1 MKSITQRL
9 VGALQYVRLTSLK
22 TWKWFRGQ
30 KLWKQIAIGALLVAL
45 LVGLVLF
52 LTSLG
57 KTDAAGDHPRTVT
70 LASAGSLSGTGDGAN
85 VLGTV
90 RSVTE
95 ASLLAESG
103 GTVRSV
109 RTTLGAS
116 VPAGFVIAELENA
129 AQRASVL
136 QAEGNY
142 DAAIAGRSSVS
153 PTDTSA
159 SVRNTYRAAYS
170 AIDSALSTQVD
181 SVYGDPTPLG
191 PQLLINAV
199 NPSPEHFSRA
209 RDALSQRM
217 SAWRAHQATAAST
230 DPGQLLDEAQG
241 IVDSTSSLLN
251 DLTRAAS
258 ESNSTASASQAANL
272 AAARATVNA
281 QQTAL
286 ASSRE
291 AYRSKSVGSTASVDA
306 SVKIALGA
314 LRGAQAQLEK
324 TLVRAPIGGTVNFLP
339 IRVGDYVT
347 QYLHVATVAQN
358 GSLEIVTSVSEDERT
373 ELSVGDKV
381 RIDSLYTG
389 VITSIAPALDPST
402 RQIEVHIAVTDS
414 KTALLNG
421 QSVHITLPGAVAV
434 ATADQGPLMLP
445 LAAVKLRAGDRLV
458 FSVNEEGRLV
468 AHLVTVGDVR
478 GNRIEILS
486 GLTPETRIV
495 TDARGLSE
503 GQKVTIASI

>member
-1 MKSITQRL
+1 MKFSVQRL
-9 VGALQYVRLTSLK
+9 TGALQFVRRAGKK
-22 TWKWFRGQ
+22 TWVGFRGQ
-30 KLWKQIAIGALLVAL
+30 ALWKQATIAVLLLAI
-45 LVGLVLF
+45 LVGLF
-52 LTSLG
+52 MFASSFE
-57 KTDAAGDHPRTVT
+57 KKDAAGDQPRTVS
-70 LASAGSLSGTGDGAN
+70 LASAGSLSGRGDGAN

-116 VPAGFVIAELENA
+116 VPAGFIIAELDNA

-136 QAEGNY
+136 QAEGSY

-153 PTDTSA
+153 PSDTSA
-159 SVRNTYRAAYS
+159 SVRNTYRAAFS

-181 SVYGDPTPLG
+181 SVYGNQTPVG

-199 NPSPEHFSRA
+199 NPSPEYFSRT

-217 SAWRAHQATAAST
+217 NAWRAHQATAAST

-241 IVDSTSSLLN
+241 IVDTTSSLLN
-251 DLTRAAS
+251 DLTRAAG
-258 ESNSTASASQAANL
+258 ESNSTASATQVANL

-281 QQTAL
+281 QQVLL

-291 AYRSKSVGSTASVDA
+291 AYRSKSVSSTASVDA
-306 SVKIALGA
+306 SVKIALGT

-324 TLVRAPIGGTVNFLP
+324 TLIRAPIGGTVNFLP

-347 QYLHVATVAQN
+347 AYLHVATVAQN

-373 ELSVGDKV
+373 QLSVGDKV
-381 RIDSLYTG
+381 RIDALYGG

-414 KTALLNG
+414 KTTLLNG

-434 ATADQGPLMLP
+434 ASNQGPLMLP

-468 AHLVTVGDVR
+468 GHIVMVGEVR

-486 GLTPETRIV
+486 GLASETRIV

>member
-1 MKSITQRL
+1 MKSIIQRL
-9 VGALQYVRLTSLK
+9 MGALQYVRLTGQK
-22 TWKWFRGQ
+22 TWVWYRGQ
-30 KLWKQIAIGALLVAL
+30 KLWKQIAIGALLAAL
-45 LVGLVLF
+45 VIVLVVL

-57 KTDAAGDHPRTVT
+57 KTDTAGDQPRTVT
-70 LASAGSLSGTGDGAN
+70 LSAAGSLSGTGDGAN

-109 RTTLGAS
+109 RTSLGAS

-136 QAEGNY
+136 QAEGSY
-142 DAAIAGRSSVS
+142 DAAIAARSGVS

-159 SVRNTYRAAYS
+159 SVRNTYRAAFS
-170 AIDSALSTQVD
+170 AVDSALSNQVD
-181 SVYGDPTPLG
+181 SVFGDPTPLG

-199 NPSPEHFSRA
+199 NPSPDYFSRT
-209 RDALSQRM
+209 RDTLNQRM
-217 SAWRAHQATAAST
+217 ILWRAHQATAGST

-258 ESNSTASASQAANL
+258 ETNSGASATQVANL

-281 QQTAL
+281 QQVAL

-291 AYRSKSVGSTASVDA
+291 AYRSKSVSSTASVDA

-373 ELSVGDKV
+373 QLSVGDKV
-381 RIDSLYTG
+381 RIDALYG
-389 VITSIAPALDPST
+389 GMITSIAPALDPST

-421 QSVHITLPGAVAV
+421 QSVHITLPGAVAI
-434 ATADQGPLMLP
+434 TADAGPLMLP

-458 FSVNEEGRLV
+458 FTVNEEGRLV
-468 AHLVTVGDVR
+468 GHVVTVGEVR
-478 GNRIEILS
+478 GNRIEVLS
-486 GLTPETRIV
+486 GLTPDTRIV

-503 GQKVTIASI
+503 GQKVSVASI